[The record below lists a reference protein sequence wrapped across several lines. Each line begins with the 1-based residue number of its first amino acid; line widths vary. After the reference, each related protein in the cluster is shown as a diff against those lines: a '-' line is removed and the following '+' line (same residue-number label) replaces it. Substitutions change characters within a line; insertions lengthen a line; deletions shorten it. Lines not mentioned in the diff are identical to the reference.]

1 MTFQYDEEVVQADE
15 NHEAKW
21 VTYEFEAAGTVLGD
35 ALVEVITD
43 LYFGALIKSGVSRDT
58 VKVCVETMVY
68 EVDYETLAEEF
79 KERLSDYFR
88 KIARRQFRERMNLI

>member
-1 MTFQYDEEVVQADE
+1 MTFQYEEEVVVGNGNYDE
-15 NHEAKW
+15 KW
-21 VTYEFEAAGTVLGD
+21 VTYEYEATGRELGD

-43 LYFGALIKSGVSRDT
+43 LYFGVLIKSGVSRDR

-79 KERLSDYFR
+79 KDRLSDYFR
-88 KIARRQFRERMNLI
+88 EQAQRQFRDAR